1 MTSSSSHTHTHTHA
15 RIDSWRHLKPR
26 LKDNLHCLGLQC
38 EAENEWQWLF
48 VWHTNPPLEPTRDYH
63 PPSQLVKN
71 LAQIKR
77 VIKFPQNAGAE
88 QYRYLCTGWLSVGF
102 HSHELNPD
110 NGWSEIQQDLL
121 KHPVCDSSRC
131 LNFKSFAPS
140 SCLSFACLSVY
151 GICSLF
157 YFSCLQFS
165 CLQFSKCRK
174 IFNKKCATRLIS
186 VLKSSQGTL

>member
-1 MTSSSSHTHTHTHA
+1 M
-15 RIDSWRHLKPR
+15 
-26 LKDNLHCLGLQC
+26 
-38 EAENEWQWLF
+38 
-48 VWHTNPPLEPTRDYH
+48 WHTNPPLEPTRDYH

-88 QYRYLCTGWLSVGF
+88 QYRYLCTVWLSVGF

-110 NGWSEIQQDLL
+110 NGWSEIQQDRWDNLL

-140 SCLSFACLSVY
+140 PCLSFACLSVY

-174 IFNKKCATRLIS
+174 YMQQKMCHTTHICFKVFSRHIIALCEEENAAKLIIHW
-186 VLKSSQGTL
+186 KSSASQSRLHFLIFRLEECLVMRRNSN